1 MNKIID
7 ARIVLKEYL
16 DDKLFGEIRQLQ
28 ELSRREDGSNLK
40 LELDYKLAAAKNSS
54 RSEIKRFDEF
64 MYYNGDTLIGYIGIS
79 DFGGRDI
86 EVNGMVHPAY
96 RRRGIFKTLFTLV
109 FEEWQKRPSNN
120 MLILTDRNSA
130 AGTGFINSTG
140 AIYHHTEYEMILS
153 DMIFEGI
160 KKNSLRLTLEDALEE
175 DAAEISRHNAIYFGE
190 DPGRHESLDI
200 EEERKRGFLI
210 YKASVGETMVGK
222 VNLHNTNGEGGIY
235 GLGILPEYRGRG
247 LGRELLIRSVE
258 KQKELG
264 ASYIFLQVDAEN
276 DTALGLYKTCG
287 FETSYSMGYYK
298 LEKKGRDVNGS

>member
-16 DDKLFGEIRQLQ
+16 DEKSFGEIRQLQ
-28 ELSRREDGSNLK
+28 ELSRRADGSNLK
-40 LELDYKLAAAKNSS
+40 LELDYKLAAAKSSS
-54 RSEIKRFDEF
+54 RGAIKRIDEF
-64 MYYNGDTLIGYIGIS
+64 MYYNGDTLIGYIGIC

-96 RRRGIFKTLFTLV
+96 RRRGVFKSLFVLV
-109 FEEWQKRPSNN
+109 FEEWQKRPSSS
-120 MLILTDRNSA
+120 MLIMTDRNST
-130 AGTGFINSTG
+130 AGTGFINSIG
-140 AIYHHTEYEMILS
+140 AAYHHTEYEMILS
-153 DMIFEGI
+153 DKIFENI
-160 KKNSLRLTLEDALEE
+160 KRNSLRLTLKDAVQE
-175 DAAEISRHNAIYFGE
+175 DAAEIYRQNSIYFGE
-190 DPGRHESLDI
+190 DPGRKDSLDI

-210 YKASVGETMVGK
+210 YKASIEDTVVGK
-222 VNLHNTNGEGGIY
+222 VNLHIANGEGGIY
-235 GLGILPEYRGRG
+235 GLGILPEYRGKG

-276 DTALGLYKTCG
+276 DTALGLYKASG

-298 LEKKGRDVNGS
+298 LEKKGRDV